1 MAAISTTFYHP
12 LWNYKNNH
20 RTKRQAP
27 STSRHGVRS
36 MTVISC
42 RKQKLPDEE
51 DQGGVIQRTVRRL
64 ISEVEKFGKELKTGE
79 KKKKKGD
86 VKDLM
91 LMSLSFA
98 VYVYISQL
106 LVCAYFS
113 WQHLSFPNPSW

>member
-1 MAAISTTFYHP
+1 MAAISTTFYYP
-12 LWNYKNNH
+12 LWNYNH

-42 RKQKLPDEE
+42 RKQKLPGEE

-64 ISEVEKFGKELKTGE
+64 ISEVEKFGKDLKTGE
-79 KKKKKGD
+79 KKKKGD

>member
-1 MAAISTTFYHP
+1 MAALSTTFYHP
-12 LWNYKNNH
+12 LWTYNNH
-20 RTKRQAP
+20 RTKKQAP
-27 STSRHGVRS
+27 SRHGVRP

-42 RKQKLPDEE
+42 RKQKLPDENE
-51 DQGGVIQRTVRRL
+51 GVIQRTVRRL
-64 ISEVEKFGKELKTGE
+64 ISEAENFGKNLKPE
-79 KKKKKGD
+79 KKKGD